1 MTSKT
6 SRRAALAALPAVL
19 VLATGAPSFADDH
32 GSGYRSDDHSSGD
45 RSGNGGS
52 GHEAGEEGAGDG
64 KAFQI
69 ELEPLN
75 DSGAKGMAM
84 LHLEGN
90 RLTVKIESQGLT
102 PGQPHAQHIH
112 GATDGHDFHCP
123 DGSDDKDGDGIVS
136 TTEGVPDYGDI
147 NISLTTSGDTSQDS
161 GLAVDRMPAADDRG
175 NLSYERTIA
184 VSQDVAEHI
193 QDLHIVQHG
202 IDPNGNNEYDF
213 GKGKSELDA
222 KLPQEATA
230 PADCGI
236 VEGAAIGSV
245 PVGGVETGTSADD
258 PATGTPSLVAVAGG
272 IALLGAAGVMTAARR
287 RAVRVR
293 TSSSRREGV

>member
-1 MTSKT
+1 MILSKT
-6 SRRAALAALPAVL
+6 TRRVALASLPAAL

-32 GSGYRSDDHSSGD
+32 GSGYQSDDH
-45 RSGNGGS
+45 GS
-52 GHEAGEEGAGDG
+52 GYQAGAEDAAEGAEAAGNG

-69 ELEPLN
+69 QLEQLN
-75 DSGAKGMAM
+75 NSGGKGMAM

-90 RLTVKIESQGLT
+90 KLTVKIESQGLT

-136 TTEGVPDYGDI
+136 TAEGIPDYGDI
-147 NISLTTSGDTSQDS
+147 NISLTTSGDTSKDS
-161 GLAVDRMPAADDRG
+161 GLAVDRMPAADDQG

-202 IDPNGNNEYDF
+202 IDPNGNKKYDF

-230 PADCGI
+230 PAVCGI

-245 PVGGVETGTSADD
+245 PVGGVETGTGTDD
-258 PATGTPSLVAVAGG
+258 PATGTPTTVAMAGA
-272 IALLGAAGVMTAARR
+272 IALLGAAGVLTAARH

-293 TSSSRREGV
+293 KSAGRGTV